1 MIIQSKERSYLRI
14 TIVAC
19 FALFLAL
26 HGFVKQSQLSML
38 FSLVLT
44 FAFLVEWLIHA
55 KTTLE
60 LSNNKLIIKRTGVF
74 NLIKDDFEID
84 LDDID
89 GTYYDKKIYDRWEI
103 YQRFLWELIFPSGQS
118 HLVIH
123 LKNGKIQ
130 SIGFDGNEEELM
142 AFLDS
147 LPKKSKP

>member
-1 MIIQSKERSYLRI
+1 
-14 TIVAC
+14 
-19 FALFLAL
+19 
-26 HGFVKQSQLSML
+26 ML